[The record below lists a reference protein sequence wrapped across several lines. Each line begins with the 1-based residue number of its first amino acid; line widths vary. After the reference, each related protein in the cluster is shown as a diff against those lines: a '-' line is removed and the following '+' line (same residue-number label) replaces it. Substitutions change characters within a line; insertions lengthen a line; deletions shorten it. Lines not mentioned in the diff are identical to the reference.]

1 MKKIINGL
9 VASVAFACSLPVMA
23 SSHTSI
29 ENFDSSYLALD
40 LQTAGVPH
48 IKMKP
53 LQTAGVPHIKVVNQA
68 AA

>member
-9 VASVAFACSLPVMA
+9 VVSIAFACSLPVMA

-29 ENFDSSYLALD
+29 ADLDSSYLTLD

-48 IKMKP
+48 IKLKP
-53 LQTAGVPHIKVVNQA
+53 LQTAGVPHIKVKPLQTA
-68 AA
+68 